1 MKQLVFRFLLF
12 WTSSLAWA
20 QSPFILTGLKSYT
33 PVVAI
38 EAGKADKK
46 IKSMI
51 LEEME
56 EMSKELGIDT
66 KGDTSRAFAFDIKRI
81 GVGEMIALKVDLLVG
96 ENLQRPEGKEQL
108 FAISYMDT
116 HIFVPEDLEE
126 DLMDTVDEML
136 IKFASQYKEDNSEI
150 LHIKSAPAHTS
161 FAVQMQYQTGY
172 KAALEK
178 AKKEHKLLM
187 VFMSTN
193 YCPWCR
199 KLESRVLSRED
210 IDKDIKAQ
218 FVPLMLNFS
227 EKNFPSQFND
237 IAITP
242 VIYIIDPITEKIQNT
257 FVGYNNHEAFLQ
269 FLDQAKRSARKQ

>member
-1 MKQLVFRFLLF
+1 MKQLVFGFLLF
-12 WTSSLAWA
+12 WTSFPAWA
-20 QSPFILTGLKSYT
+20 QSPFVLTGLKSYT

-38 EAGKADKK
+38 EAGKVDKK

-56 EMSKELGIDT
+56 TTSKELGIDT
-66 KGDTSRAFAFDIKRI
+66 KSDTSLAFAFDIKRI
-81 GVGEMIALKVDLLVG
+81 SIGETVALKVDLMVS
-96 ENLQRPEGKEQL
+96 ENLQHPKTKEHL
-108 FAISYMDT
+108 FVLLYIDT

-126 DLMDTVDEML
+126 ELMDAVDEML
-136 IKFASQYKEDNSEI
+136 TKFASQYEEDNSKA
-150 LHIKSAPAHTS
+150 LQSKSLSAEES
-161 FAVQMQYQTGY
+161 FAVQMQYETDY
-172 KAALEK
+172 KTALEK

-199 KLESRVLSRED
+199 KLENRVLSRGD

-227 EKNFPSQFND
+227 EKNFPSQLND

-242 VIYIIDPITEKIQNT
+242 ILYIIDPLSEKIQNT

-269 FLDQAKRSARKQ
+269 LLGKK